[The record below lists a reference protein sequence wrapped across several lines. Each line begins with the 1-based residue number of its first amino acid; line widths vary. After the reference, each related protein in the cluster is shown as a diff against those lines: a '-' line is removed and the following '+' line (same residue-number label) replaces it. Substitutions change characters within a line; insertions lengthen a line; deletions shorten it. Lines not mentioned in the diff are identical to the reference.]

1 MARVVK
7 VFKTLRNHWK
17 KSTFAVCVLSY
28 GGHWLYGI
36 HCDSVLRR
44 EACLEARVRRAFFK
58 FVMTDCDNLIVTIE
72 LMISINICLL
82 KPQEFGRQQISP
94 QEQLRKATVILN
106 PAACNGKA
114 NKLFDKNAAPILHLA
129 GVEITIVKTDYEGQ
143 AKKLM
148 EFMEQTDML
157 IVAGGGGTL
166 QEVVT
171 GLLRRPDQDSIC
183 KTPIGFIPLG
193 SSNSLSPSLHL
204 LDDNQVKHITSA
216 TLSILKGETV
226 QLDVLQIK
234 GEKEQPVFALMGLR
248 WGAFRDAA
256 ATISKYWYLGPLK
269 TKAAHWLSTL
279 REWPLVREVSVSYLE
294 PTLRPPDLP
303 TVRPPRPSLPSRI
316 MRRLKNYMYP
326 PVEEPPKVE
335 EPENWQEQQFS
346 TLELLIH
353 THNKNPL
360 ERRIYDS
367 LMIRA
372 EPENF
377 TVGEFIAAG
386 NEKESDPTIFTE
398 NSTTL
403 EASVCQLKLPEV
415 RFPQYFDWV
424 TDVGGF
430 YNIDNEEYDAMP
442 VEVRLLPRKLR
453 FFINAERREQLLTQA
468 Q

>member
-44 EACLEARVRRAFFK
+44 EACIEAR
-58 FVMTDCDNLIVTIE
+58 
-72 LMISINICLL
+72 
-82 KPQEFGRQQISP
+82 EFGRQQISP
-94 QEQLRKATVILN
+94 QEQLKKATVILN

-114 NKLFDKNAAPILHLA
+114 IKLFDKNAAPILHLA
-129 GVEITIVKTDYEGQ
+129 GMEITLVKTDFEGQ

-157 IVAGGGGTL
+157 IVAGGDGTL

-204 LDDNQVKHITSA
+204 LDDNRVKHITSA
-216 TLSILKGETV
+216 TLSILKGEMV

-248 WGAFRDAA
+248 WGAFRDTA

-279 REWPLVREVSVSYLE
+279 REWPLVREVSLSYLE
-294 PTLRPPDLP
+294 PTFRPPDLP
-303 TVRPPRPSLPSRI
+303 TARPPRPSLLSRI
-316 MRRLKNYMYP
+316 MRRLKNYWSP

-335 EPENWQEQQFS
+335 EPEKWTERHFS

-360 ERRIYDS
+360 ERSVTKSRRSISIMSVCVYS
-367 LMIRA
+367 FHR
-372 EPENF
+372 N
-377 TVGEFIAAG
+377 V
-386 NEKESDPTIFTE
+386 KESDPTIFTE

-403 EASVCQLKLPEV
+403 EASVCQLKLPE
-415 RFPQYFDWV
+415 
-424 TDVGGF
+424 DVGGF

>member
-1 MARVVK
+1 MTA
-7 VFKTLRNHWK
+7 TLRNHWK

-36 HCDSVLRR
+36 HCDSLLRR
-44 EACLEARVRRAFFK
+44 EACLEAR
-58 FVMTDCDNLIVTIE
+58 
-72 LMISINICLL
+72 
-82 KPQEFGRQQISP
+82 EFGRQQISP
-94 QEQLRKATVILN
+94 QEQLKKATVILN

-114 NKLFDKNAAPILHLA
+114 IKLFDKNAAPILHLA
-129 GVEITIVKTDYEGQ
+129 GVEITLVKTDFEGQ

-148 EFMEQTDML
+148 EFIEQTDML
-157 IVAGGGGTL
+157 IVAGGDGTL

-171 GLLRRPDQDSIC
+171 GLLRRPDQAQMC
-183 KTPIGFIPLG
+183 NTPIGFIPLG

-204 LDDNQVKHITSA
+204 LNDNRVKHITSA

-226 QLDVLQIK
+226 QLDVLEIK

-256 ATISKYWYLGPLK
+256 ATISKYWYMGPLK

-279 REWPLVREVSVSYLE
+279 REWPLVREVSLSYLE
-294 PTLRPPDLP
+294 PTLRPAELP
-303 TVRPPRPSLPSRI
+303 TTRPPRASLPSRI
-316 MRRLKNYMYP
+316 MRRLKNYWSP
-326 PVEEPPKVE
+326 PVEVE
-335 EPENWQEQQFS
+335 EPEKWTDREFS

-353 THNKNPL
+353 THNKNPV
-360 ERRIYDS
+360 ERVS
-367 LMIRA
+367 
-372 EPENF
+372 
-377 TVGEFIAAG
+377 
-386 NEKESDPTIFTE
+386 NEIIQHID
-398 NSTTL
+398 
-403 EASVCQLKLPEV
+403 
-415 RFPQYFDWV
+415 V
-424 TDVGGF
+424 TFLVEQPDVGGF

>member
-36 HCDSVLRR
+36 HCDSLLRR
-44 EACLEARVRRAFFK
+44 EACLEAR
-58 FVMTDCDNLIVTIE
+58 
-72 LMISINICLL
+72 
-82 KPQEFGRQQISP
+82 EFGRQQISP
-94 QEQLRKATVILN
+94 QEQLKKATVILN

-114 NKLFDKNAAPILHLA
+114 IKLFDKNAAPILHLA
-129 GVEITIVKTDYEGQ
+129 GVEITLVKTDFEGQ

-148 EFMEQTDML
+148 EFIEQTDML
-157 IVAGGGGTL
+157 IVAGGDGTL

-171 GLLRRPDQDSIC
+171 GLLRRPDQAQMC
-183 KTPIGFIPLG
+183 NTPIGFIPLG

-204 LDDNQVKHITSA
+204 LNDNRVKHITSA

-226 QLDVLQIK
+226 QLDVLEIK

-256 ATISKYWYLGPLK
+256 ATISKYWYMGPLK

-279 REWPLVREVSVSYLE
+279 REWPLVREVSLSYLE
-294 PTLRPPDLP
+294 PTLRPAELP
-303 TVRPPRPSLPSRI
+303 TTRPPRASLPSRI
-316 MRRLKNYMYP
+316 MRRLKNYWSP
-326 PVEEPPKVE
+326 PVEGNGMDGWGVCCDHAP
-335 EPENWQEQQFS
+335 
-346 TLELLIH
+346 
-353 THNKNPL
+353 
-360 ERRIYDS
+360 
-367 LMIRA
+367 
-372 EPENF
+372 
-377 TVGEFIAAG
+377 AASSPSITESS
-386 NEKESDPTIFTE
+386 NEKETDPTIFTE
-398 NSTTL
+398 KSTTL
-403 EASVCQLKLPEV
+403 EASVCQLKLPE
-415 RFPQYFDWV
+415 
-424 TDVGGF
+424 DVGGF